1 MRRNRFGGPDERG
14 FTLVELLV
22 VIVIIAILAAIA
34 IPVFFAQRDKGLRA
48 QVISG
53 LKNAATT
60 MEGWA
65 TENGGD
71 YEPPGGEAQDA
82 LADMAW
88 LEDQGWK
95 GAATITVDIVVAS
108 ASGFCIAGTHDQLA
122 SIQLEYSS
130 FAGTV
135 AEGDCT

>member
-1 MRRNRFGGPDERG
+1 MEPNRAPRDDQRG

-34 IPVFFAQRDKGLRA
+34 IPIFFVQREKGLRA
-48 QVISG
+48 QVESG

-60 MEGWA
+60 MQGWA
-65 TENGGD
+65 TESDGD
-71 YEPPGGEAQDA
+71 YEPPGGTSQSA
-82 LADMAW
+82 LLDMNW

-95 GAATITVDIVVAS
+95 GADTITLDIVEADDN
-108 ASGFCIAGTHDQLA
+108 GFCLAGIHDTLA

-130 FAGTV
+130 YAG
-135 AEGDCT
+135 APADGDCT